1 MHKIIAKSILSA
13 NNGMNLYRGCT
24 HGCIYC
30 DSRSNKYNMNH
41 SFNDI
46 EVKSNAISLLRKELH
61 NRKEAC
67 MIGTGS
73 MTDPYIPLEKE
84 LQYTRKSMQLV
95 YEYGYGF
102 TCITKSD
109 LVLRDIDLLE
119 KINNKTKAV
128 VQMTLTCMDDK
139 TSRII
144 EPNVCPT
151 TRRIEVLEK
160 LSERNIPTV
169 VWLCPILPYITDTP
183 ENINGIIDACIRANV
198 KGIICFGMGLT
209 LRDKNREYY
218 YKKLDQHYPELKK
231 KYIKQYK
238 NSYHIESPRNLEL
251 MKLFKEKTSKAGILN
266 KPEEIFKYL
275 HTFPINDKTVQTKL
289 F

>member
-1 MHKIIAKSILSA
+1 MHKKITKSILSH

-30 DSRSNKYNMNH
+30 DSRSNKYNINH
-41 SFNDI
+41 PFNDI

-67 MIGTGS
+67 MIATGS
-73 MTDPYIPLEKE
+73 MTDPYLPLEKQ
-84 LQYTRKSMQLV
+84 LQYTRKSMQLA
-95 YEYGYGF
+95 YKYGYGF

-109 LVLRDIDLLE
+109 LILRDIDLLE

-128 VQMTLTCMDDK
+128 VQMTLTSMDDK
-139 TSRII
+139 TSQII
-144 EPNVCPT
+144 EPHVSPT

-160 LSERNIPTV
+160 LNERNIPTI

-183 ENINGIIDACIRANV
+183 ENINGIIEACKEANV

-218 YKKLDQHYPELKK
+218 YKKLDQHYPGLKQ

-238 NSYHIESPRNLEL
+238 NSYHIESPHQEEL
-251 MKLFKEKTSKAGILN
+251 MKIFKTKTSKAGILN
-266 KPEEIFKYL
+266 NSEEIFKYL
-275 HTFPINDKTVQTKL
+275 HTFPRKDKTVQTKL

>member
-1 MHKIIAKSILSA
+1 MHKKITKSILSH

-30 DSRSNKYNMNH
+30 DSRSNKYNINH
-41 SFNDI
+41 PFNDI

-67 MIGTGS
+67 MIATGS
-73 MTDPYIPLEKE
+73 MTDPYLPLEKQ
-84 LQYTRKSMQLV
+84 LQYTRKSMQLA
-95 YEYGYGF
+95 YKYGYGF

-109 LVLRDIDLLE
+109 LILRDIDLLE

-128 VQMTLTCMDDK
+128 VQMTLTSMDDK
-139 TSRII
+139 TSQII
-144 EPNVCPT
+144 EPHVSPT

-160 LSERNIPTV
+160 LNERNIPTI

-183 ENINGIIDACIRANV
+183 ENINGIIEACKEANV

-218 YKKLDQHYPELKK
+218 YKKLDQHYPGLKQ

-238 NSYHIESPRNLEL
+238 NSYHIESPHKEEL
-251 MKLFKEKTSKAGILN
+251 MK
-266 KPEEIFKYL
+266 IFKYL
-275 HTFPINDKTVQTKL
+275 HTFPRKDKTVQTKL